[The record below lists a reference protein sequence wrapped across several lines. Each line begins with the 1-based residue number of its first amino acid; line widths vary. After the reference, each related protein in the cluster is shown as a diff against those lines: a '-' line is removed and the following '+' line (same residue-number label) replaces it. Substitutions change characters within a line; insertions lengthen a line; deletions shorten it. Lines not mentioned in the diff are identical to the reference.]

1 MPAIADPPAAA
12 PNAAPPTPAPRQP
25 PDLKPVPQPA
35 AKSAREARGEAL
47 SSWMG
52 DLGTL
57 EPTPDDAPPGKPAI
71 EKPAPAASATA
82 PAAQPAAKPADKP
95 TPDDAPPSDQGED
108 KWPRSSSDWKRFIE
122 VRNSNYAKRDARIKE
137 LETTLAERE
146 AKLSAFKDAV
156 DPKEH
161 ETVRSERDKLSETL
175 RLAAVEKHPRFVQYY
190 DGKVNAQVEL
200 AKRLVGG
207 EKAEAV
213 ATLLKAPDTEWRS
226 QQLEAL
232 MGDLTPMQQSRLGSV
247 LNSLEE
253 IRAEREGEVAR
264 AREDYEKAT
273 TKAQAEAKA
282 RSESARSEAENL
294 FGNVVKAAQAENP
307 IFQPRDG
314 DEAWNKAVAERVT
327 EAKRLMFE
335 QHKPDVL
342 AKAALNA
349 VAYPA
354 LLESYQSLL
363 SEIDKLKAQVTQLSS
378 ASPGIARREGERANG
393 HPAAAALPAG
403 SRPMAAAKSW
413 MDLINQPTE

>member
-12 PNAAPPTPAPRQP
+12 PNAAPTTPAPRQP

-57 EPTPDDAPPGKPAI
+57 EPTPDDAPTGKPSP
-71 EKPAPAASATA
+71 ENPAPAAPAAA
-82 PAAQPAAKPADKP
+82 PAAPAKPADKP
-95 TPDDAPPSDQGED
+95 TPDDAPPADVGED
-108 KWPRSSSDWKRFIE
+108 RWPRNADHWKKFLA
-122 VRNSNYAKRDARIKE
+122 VRDENYRKRDERIKA
-137 LETTLAERE
+137 LEAEVKARE
-146 AKLSAFKDAV
+146 ERLSAFKDAV

-232 MGDLTPMQQSRLGSV
+232 MGDLSPMQQSRLGSV

-294 FGNVVKAAQAENP
+294 FGSVVKAAQAENP

-393 HPAAAALPAG
+393 HPAAAPAKPG
-403 SRPMAAAKSW
+403 SRPMEAARSW